1 MQVHRTTVVFA
12 VLATLLAVGG
22 WAAHRLYGTAEP
34 AVFAARGDG
43 RGWSL
48 MGAAKS
54 QADAPAASASAPRSA
69 AAVREQLFT
78 KGSFADTQLDGDWAI
93 GPDGKPQPSIQLRRR
108 FENYLL
114 ALGEATLP
122 EIRSLV
128 EDDARRAHGD
138 VSAAAILAVWD
149 KYMQL
154 RQHDFQRRFDQSDR
168 ATWRPFFEELKAVRR
183 QILGRDWAQAFFAAE
198 EAEFEQFVA
207 QLESGQ
213 PAPPDPGAPVPQI
226 APGKDAAAVRAERVA
241 RYGEAAAQRLEQADA
256 EWADWERRLQAGSTE
271 WTRLKQSPELS
282 DAQRRELMDRYIA
295 ANFQPDEHRRVR
307 ALLDL

>member
-1 MQVHRTTVVFA
+1 MQVHRTA
-12 VLATLLAVGG
+12 AILALVSTLLAGSG
-22 WAAHRLYGTAEP
+22 WLAHRLYATEGGGP
-34 AVFAARGDG
+34 LAVRADG
-43 RGWSL
+43 QGWSL

-54 QADAPAASASAPRSA
+54 QADAPAATASATRPA
-69 AAVREQLFT
+69 AAVREHLFT
-78 KGSFADTQLDGDWAI
+78 RGSFAGTQLDGDWSI

-114 ALGEATLP
+114 AQGEASLP

-138 VSAAAILAVWD
+138 VSAAAVLVVWD

-154 RQHDFQRRFDQSDR
+154 RQHDFRHRFDQSDR
-168 ATWRPFFEELKAVRR
+168 STWRPFFDELKAARR
-183 QILGRDWAQAFFAAE
+183 HILGRDWAQAFFAAE

-213 PAPPDPGAPVPQI
+213 APPPDPGAPVPQMG
-226 APGKDAAAVRAERVA
+226 PGKDAATVRAERVA

-256 EWADWERRLQAGSTE
+256 EWADWERRLQAARAE
-271 WTRLKQSPELS
+271 WARLKQSPELS
-282 DAQRRELMDRYIA
+282 EPQRREAMDRHIDGQ
-295 ANFQPDEHRRVR
+295 FQPDEQRRVR

>member
-1 MQVHRTTVVFA
+1 MQVNRTAVATA
-12 VLATLLAVGG
+12 VLVSLLAVGG
-22 WAAHRLYGTAEP
+22 WAAYRLYGAAEP
-34 AVFAARGDG
+34 RLFGAPADG

-48 MGAAKS
+48 RGAAKS
-54 QADAPAASASAPRSA
+54 AADAPAASASMPRPA
-69 AAVREQLFT
+69 AAVREHLFT
-78 KGSFADTQLDGDWAI
+78 KGSFAGTQLDGDWAI
-93 GPDGKPQPSIQLRRR
+93 GADGRPQPNIQLRRR

-128 EDDARRAHGD
+128 EDDVRRAHGD
-138 VSAAAILAVWD
+138 VCAAEVMVIWD

-168 ATWRPFFEELKAVRR
+168 STWRPFFDELRSVRR

-213 PAPPDPGAPVPQI
+213 PSPADPGAPVPQM
-226 APGKDAAAVRAERVA
+226 APGRDAASVRAERVA

-256 EWADWERRLQAGSTE
+256 EWADWERRLQAGRAE
-271 WTRLKQSPELS
+271 WARLKQSPELS

-295 ANFQPDEHRRVR
+295 ANFQPDEDRRVR